1 MVLLV
6 RAVSEQLVFAKNKAS
21 SRDIHCKNYGL
32 AAGTGEGGCL
42 IPQLDFTPEPPELYE
57 FGKTIMATATLNYEP
72 MVFAPKRGEESPL
85 SAIQEEVLALKE
97 ERNAIILAHNYQVD
111 EIQRVADYVGDSLG
125 LAYRAE
131 EADADCIVFCGVH
144 FMAETAKI
152 VNPDKPVLLP
162 DMDAGCSL
170 SDSCPAEKL
179 AAYKEANPEVYVV
192 AYINCSAAVKALS
205 DVICTSG
212 NAMKIVG
219 KVPKDRPI
227 LFVPDQN
234 LGQWVSKQTG
244 REMQLWPGSCYAH
257 VLFTQQSIE
266 RLKLK
271 FPNALVVAHP
281 ECVETVRDNA
291 DEVCSTE
298 KMVGF
303 CRDASA
309 KEFIVVTETG
319 MIHRLQREVPEK
331 TFIAGP
337 TDTCACNECRFMKMN
352 TIGKLRDCLKNMTP
366 QIEMPEDV
374 RLKAYDPIKRM
385 LEWSK

>member
-1 MVLLV
+1 
-6 RAVSEQLVFAKNKAS
+6 
-21 SRDIHCKNYGL
+21 
-32 AAGTGEGGCL
+32 
-42 IPQLDFTPEPPELYE
+42 
-57 FGKTIMATATLNYEP
+57 MATQTLNYEP
-72 MVFAPKRGEESPL
+72 QVYRPSGGAEVPL
-85 SAIQEEVLALKE
+85 TPIQEEILELKQS
-97 ERNAIILAHNYQVD
+97 RNAVILAHNYQVD
-111 EIQRVADYVGDSLG
+111 AIQRVADYVGDSLG

-152 VNPDKPVLLP
+152 VNPQKPVLLP

-179 AAYKEANPEVYVV
+179 AAYKEAHPEVYVV

-212 NAMKIVG
+212 NAMKIVERI
-219 KVPKDRPI
+219 PQNHPI

-234 LGQWVSKQTG
+234 LGQWVAKQTG

-257 VLFTQQSIE
+257 VLFTQQAIE

-271 FPNALVVAHP
+271 FPEAQVVAHP

-291 DEVCSTE
+291 DVVCSTE
-298 KMVGF
+298 KMVHF
-303 CRDASA
+303 CRESEAR
-309 KEFIVVTETG
+309 EFIVVTETG
-319 MIHRLQREVPEK
+319 MIHRLQREVPDK
-331 TFIAGP
+331 TFVAGP

-352 TIGKLRDCLKNMTP
+352 TPEKLRDCLRDMSP

-374 RLKAYDPIKRM
+374 RQKAYKPIKRM
-385 LEWSK
+385 LEWSQ